1 MFKKGDKVISLGY
14 VNKVIFPN
22 EIFTVRGVIGN
33 EVLFEEIILR
43 SFSIDKFKLV
53 KGEK

>member
-22 EIFTVRGVIGN
+22 ETFTVRGVIGN

-43 SFSIDKFKLV
+43 SFPIDKFKLV